1 MSQSGLSPAQLEMK
15 QRKDKAAFLMLE
27 LINEG
32 YDLSEYIGQMLASYA
47 ESGAGVEEAIG
58 AGAQGL
64 NRLAELL
71 HNPSHIWQNLL
82 PGGGDL
88 PQWQIVEAGA
98 ALDIGMMGENIKLP
112 YGLDYHK
119 DETVYHC
126 PKGAEF
132 FLDEHGRQW
141 IKFFPSNGSDQNRE
155 HMFIVNHATDW
166 IVRRT

>member
-1 MSQSGLSPAQLEMK
+1 MSDLSPAQVQM
-15 QRKDKAAFLMLE
+15 QVSKDKAAFLMLE

-32 YDLSEYIGQMLASYA
+32 YDIAEYIGQMLASYS
-47 ESGAGVEEAIG
+47 ESGAGVEEGILSG
-58 AGAQGL
+58 AAGL
-64 NRLAELL
+64 NRFAELISSSQS
-71 HNPSHIWQNLL
+71 HHIWPGLL
-82 PGGGDL
+82 PGGGQA
-88 PQWQIVEAGA
+88 PKWQIVEAGA
-98 ALDIGMMGENIKLP
+98 ALDIGQMGENIKLP

-155 HMFIVNHATDW
+155 HMFIVNHSTDW